1 MKGPGSSDLCI
12 PPFDT
17 DTVCRES
24 KETALEPLSKKGMVS
39 FGDHGGLR
47 EEGFKFAKELSTK
60 TSF

>member
-1 MKGPGSSDLCI
+1 MTFAFLPLTQILCAE
-12 PPFDT
+12 
-17 DTVCRES
+17 ES